1 VSQYDDEGNRGIRLS
16 LTLLGVGSPSL
27 FMETFLTILK
37 NIGIILAVIFSFN
50 VIIFVHELGH
60 FLAARW
66 RGLEVERFQIW
77 FGKPIWKKTINGVQ
91 YGLGS
96 IPAGGFVALPQMA
109 PMESIEGGN
118 SDRENPLP
126 PISPLDKI
134 IVAFAGPLFSFLL
147 AFAAAVF
154 IWQAGTPKSLLE
166 TQTVGY
172 VPSEMPAAKAGL
184 KEGDKIIKING
195 EEVKGFGG
203 SLDSIAERIVF
214 STGEKI
220 TLTIERPGVG
230 EMDIVTGFH
239 VDEASNFTKRDGVR
253 QIGIA
258 PVSDVIVGSLFKGGP
273 AEFSGFE
280 VDDKVLSIDGK
291 KIWSSAQ
298 FSSILQENPNKLL
311 DVTVLRAGKELTL
324 QTMSLVPSN
333 GYKLDPEN
341 DALPMIGMG
350 FKATMKKT
358 ELVYPGPWEQIT
370 ATSRMMAVTIGALT
384 SSDSSIGVQHLS
396 GPVGIGK
403 VQYHILLGEYPIRRL
418 LYFWVLFN
426 VNLAIFNLLP
436 FPVLDGGHITM
447 ATMEWIRKKPLNT
460 KVLEVVQSAFVALLL
475 TMFVYVTMKDSFT
488 SFVQSAPE
496 REKGSAEKPEWTK
509 EDLEK
514 ALKPNA

>member
-1 VSQYDDEGNRGIRLS
+1 
-16 LTLLGVGSPSL
+16 
-27 FMETFLTILK
+27 METFLTILK

-109 PMESIEGGN
+109 PMESIEGDN
-118 SDRENPLP
+118 LERKNPLP

-147 AFAAAVF
+147 ALAAAVT
-154 IWQAGTPKSLLE
+154 IWQIGKPNDFLE

-172 VPSEMPAAKAGL
+172 VATEMPAAKAGL
-184 KEGDKIIKING
+184 KEGDEIIKING
-195 EEVKGFGG
+195 DKVHGFGG
-203 SLDSIAERIVF
+203 SLDSIMERIVF
-214 STGEKI
+214 STGDKI
-220 TLTIERPGVG
+220 TLTINRPGIG
-230 EMDIVTGFH
+230 EMEVVTGFH
-239 VDEASNFTKRDGVR
+239 VEEASNFTKRDGVR
-253 QIGIA
+253 QIGILPA
-258 PVSDVIVGSLFKGGP
+258 STVIVENLFKGGP
-273 AEFSGFE
+273 AEFSGFKVNDKILS
-280 VDDKVLSIDGK
+280 VDGETIYSVGRFQNLIAESGD
-291 KIWSSAQ
+291 
-298 FSSILQENPNKLL
+298 KLL
-311 DVTVLRAGKELTL
+311 NVVVLRGSEEITL
-324 QTMSLVPSN
+324 QTKPLVPSN
-333 GYKLDPEN
+333 GYRNNPAKDPT
-341 DALPMIGMG
+341 PMIGMG
-350 FKATMKKT
+350 FKSPYKT
-358 ELVYPGPWEQIT
+358 GLVYPGPWEQIT
-370 ATSRMMAVTIGALT
+370 ATGRMMVTTISALT
-384 SSDSSIGVQHLS
+384 SSDSSIGVEQLS

-403 VQYHILLGEYPIRRL
+403 VQFHILQGEYPIRQL

-460 KVLEVVQSAFVALLL
+460 KVLEVVQTAFVALLL

-488 SFVQSAPE
+488 SFVRSAPE
-496 REKGSAEKPEWTK
+496 REEGGPSKPEWS
-509 EDLEK
+509 EQDLQK
-514 ALKPNA
+514 ALKPSA

>member
-1 VSQYDDEGNRGIRLS
+1 
-16 LTLLGVGSPSL
+16 
-27 FMETFLTILK
+27 METFLTILK
-37 NIGIILAVIFSFN
+37 NIGIILAVVFSFN

-60 FLAARW
+60 FMAARW

-118 SDRENPLP
+118 SERKNPLP

-147 AFAAAVF
+147 AFAAALV
-154 IWQAGTPKSLLE
+154 IWQVGKPKDMLE

-172 VPSEMPAAKAGL
+172 VAAEMPAAKAGL
-184 KEGDKIIKING
+184 LAGDKIIKING

-214 STGEKI
+214 SKGEKI
-220 TLTIERPGVG
+220 TLTIERPGAGVM
-230 EMDIVTGFH
+230 EIVTGY
-239 VDEASNFTKRDGVR
+239 DIEKASNFTKRDGVR
-253 QIGIA
+253 RIGIA
-258 PVSDVIVGSLFKGGP
+258 PVSDVTVGSLFKGGP

-280 VDDKVLSIDGK
+280 VDDKVLSIEGK
-291 KIWSSAQ
+291 KIWSSSQ
-298 FSSILQENPNKLL
+298 FSSILQENSNKLL
-311 DVTVLRAGKELTL
+311 NVVVLRDGKELTL
-324 QTMSLVPSN
+324 QTMALAPSN
-333 GYKLDPEN
+333 GFKLDPEK
-341 DALPMIGMG
+341 DVLPMIGMG
-350 FKATMKKT
+350 FKGTVKKT

-384 SSDSSIGVQHLS
+384 SSDSNVGIQHLS

-403 VQYHILLGEYPIRRL
+403 VKFHILNGEFPFRHM

-488 SFVQSAPE
+488 SFVRSAPE
-496 REKGSAEKPEWTK
+496 REEDSPKFPEWSK

-514 ALKPNA
+514 ALKPSA

>member
-1 VSQYDDEGNRGIRLS
+1 
-16 LTLLGVGSPSL
+16 
-27 FMETFLTILK
+27 METFLTILK
-37 NIGIILAVIFSFN
+37 NIGIILAVVFSFN

-109 PMESIEGGN
+109 PMESIEGDN
-118 SDRENPLP
+118 TTREKPLP

-147 AFAAAVF
+147 AFAAALV
-154 IWQAGTPKSLLE
+154 IWQIGKPKDMLE

-172 VPSEMPAAKAGL
+172 VAQELPAAKAGL
-184 KEGDKIIKING
+184 LVGDTILKVNG
-195 EEVKGFGG
+195 EDVKGFAG
-203 SLDSIAERIVF
+203 SLDSISEKIIF
-214 STGEKI
+214 STGDTI
-220 TLTIERPGVG
+220 TLTVDRPGVG
-230 EMDIVTGFH
+230 EMEIVTGFH
-239 VDEASNFTKRDGVR
+239 VEEASNFTKRDGVR

-258 PVSDVIVGSLFKGGP
+258 PAMDVIVGSVMKGGP
-273 AEFSGFE
+273 AEFSGFQI
-280 VDDKVLSIDGK
+280 DDKVLSVQGEEVISIGQFTDVLQ
-291 KIWSSAQ
+291 SSPGEA
-298 FSSILQENPNKLL
+298 L
-311 DVTVLRAGKELTL
+311 DVVVQRGDSQLTL
-324 QTMSLVPSN
+324 KTRPVVPSN
-333 GYKLDPEN
+333 GFKLNPEKDPV
-341 DALPMIGMG
+341 PMIGMG
-350 FKATMKKT
+350 FKGSEKKT
-358 ELVYPGPWEQIT
+358 ELIYPGPWEQIT
-370 ATSRMMAVTIGALT
+370 ATSRMMVVTIGALT

-403 VQYHILLGEYPIRRL
+403 VKYHIFQGEYPLRHM

-460 KVLEVVQSAFVALLL
+460 KVLEVVQTAFVALLL

-488 SFVQSAPE
+488 SFIAPRVE
-496 REKGSAEKPEWTK
+496 RDGSGPQVPEWT
-509 EDLEK
+509 EQDLHK
-514 ALKPNA
+514 ALK

>member
-1 VSQYDDEGNRGIRLS
+1 
-16 LTLLGVGSPSL
+16 
-27 FMETFLTILK
+27 METFLTILK

-60 FLAARW
+60 FMAARW

-118 SDRENPLP
+118 SDRKNPLP

-147 AFAAAVF
+147 AFAAAVV
-154 IWQAGTPKSLLE
+154 IWQIGKPKDMLE
-166 TQTVGY
+166 TQTIGY
-172 VPSEMPAAKAGL
+172 VATEMPAAKAGL
-184 KEGDKIIKING
+184 QIGDKIIKING

-203 SLDSIAERIVF
+203 SLDSIAEKIVF
-214 STGEKI
+214 SKGEKI
-220 TLTIERPGVG
+220 TLTIGRPGVG
-230 EMDIVTGFH
+230 EMEIVTGYH
-239 VDEASNFTKRDGVR
+239 IDEASNFTQRGGVR
-253 QIGIA
+253 RIGA
-258 PVSDVIVGSLFKGGP
+258 GPASDVIVGALFKGGP
-273 AEFSGFE
+273 AEFSGFKL
-280 VDDKVLSIDGK
+280 DDKVLSVDGE
-291 KIWSSAQ
+291 KIYSVTQ
-298 FSSILQENPNKLL
+298 FQSIIAKSGDKLM
-311 DVTVLRAGKELTL
+311 DVVVLRGTEEIHLKTKALE
-324 QTMSLVPSN
+324 PSN
-333 GYKLDPEN
+333 GYKLNPKKDPT
-341 DALPMIGMG
+341 PMIGMG
-350 FKATMKKT
+350 FKSPYTT
-358 ELVYPGPWEQIT
+358 ELIYPGPWEQIT
-370 ATSRMMAVTIGALT
+370 ATGRMMATTIGALT
-384 SSDSSIGVQHLS
+384 SSDSSIGVEQLS

-403 VQYHILLGEYPIRRL
+403 VQYHILQGEYPIRQL

-488 SFVQSAPE
+488 SFVRSAPE
-496 REKGSAEKPEWTK
+496 QEKGAPKKPEWSK
-509 EDLEK
+509 EDLTK